1 MPELPE
7 VETVVR
13 GLRASLVGRT
23 ITGMTAHWPR
33 TIVSPELDE
42 FAARIVDRRVQAVR
56 RRGKYVLIDLDKG
69 HLLIHLKMS
78 GRLLLVPASEPL
90 DEYTHTIFD
99 LNDGHQL
106 RFRDVRKFGRVYLV
120 ESPEEVTGHL
130 GPEPLEEAFTL
141 ADFRQVLGRR
151 TGRLKSLLLNQ
162 EFVAG
167 LGNIYADE
175 SLYAAHL
182 HPLRAADS
190 LTAEEQARLYEA
202 IRAVL
207 RRAIVSRG
215 TTLDDTGYVD
225 AQGEPGAY
233 QAQIAVYGRAGE
245 PCPTCNTSIE
255 RLVVGGR
262 STHFC
267 PRCQPALSDC

>member
-1 MPELPE
+1 M
-7 VETVVR
+7 
-13 GLRASLVGRT
+13 
-23 ITGMTAHWPR
+23 TGMTAHWPR

-42 FAARIVDRRVQAVR
+42 FAARIVDRQVQAVR

-99 LNDGHQL
+99 LDDGRQL

-120 ESPEEVTGHL
+120 KSPEKVTGHL

-141 ADFRQVLGRR
+141 ADFQQLLGRR

-162 EFVAG
+162 EFLAG

-175 SLYAAHL
+175 SLHAAQL

-207 RRAIVSRG
+207 RRAIIGRG

-245 PCPTCNTSIE
+245 PCPTCDTPIE

-267 PRCQPALSDC
+267 PRCQPAPSDY